1 MLRAVTRA
9 RLAWGALVLLAAAAG
24 LALVVGGAV
33 GRKIVPGPAPTKR
46 VPPTVRFA
54 DTLTDV
60 AVSYP
65 ATWRRRS
72 PADQAVRLVAASPD
86 ESAGVSISV
95 RKSGL
100 EPITARTLPVVRS
113 LTDDLLRADPRI
125 NGVPTPVAVTLDGLP
140 GYRYQYTYRTRDGG
154 DGAHVHYFLFEDRRL
169 IQLVLQAMP
178 AARLAQEQPTFRG
191 IAGTFRADG
200 G

>member
-1 MLRAVTRA
+1 M
-9 RLAWGALVLLAAAAG
+9 LAAAAV

-33 GRKIVPGPAPTKR
+33 GRKIVPAPPPTKR

-65 ATWRRRS
+65 ASWRRRS
-72 PADQAVRLVAASPD
+72 PRDQAVRLVAASPD
-86 ESAGVSISV
+86 ESVGVSISV

-100 EPITARTLPVVRS
+100 EPVTERTLPIVRP
-113 LTDDLLRADPRI
+113 LTDGLLRADSRV
-125 NGVPTPVAVTLDGLP
+125 NGVPAPVAVSLDGLP

-154 DGAHVHYFLFEDRRL
+154 NGAHVHYFLFEVRRL
-169 IQLVLQAMP
+169 IQLVLQAVP
-178 AARLAQEQPTFRG
+178 ASRLAKEDPTFES
-191 IAGTFRADG
+191 IAGTFRAG
-200 G
+200 GG